1 MFLFFLISPKKINER
16 LFLRVNVESR
26 EKMVRYAAK
35 NTQPKTRSR
44 TDGENAGLRPPIE
57 KYIFARMKNFNKY
70 KKKI

>member
-1 MFLFFLISPKKINER
+1 M
-16 LFLRVNVESR
+16 NVESR

-57 KYIFARMKNFNKY
+57 TYIFARMKNFNKY
-70 KKKI
+70 KKII